1 VTDPHHPQGR
11 DRAPVHTRSQIW
23 KSHGLAASARSTSMK
38 HRSLALLVSIALLAG
53 VGCSFSHSS
62 KSSSDS
68 STSPSKS
75 SKSSSGEETARF
87 HEDVEQYTAAYVQG
101 GGKSAESFFSGL
113 GELARKRGVS
123 DWEAEQGTWESI
135 GRGLGQAGVTDP
147 ERTAYAAAWAEGDTD
162 RQRALDR
169 GYEASR

>member
-1 VTDPHHPQGR
+1 
-11 DRAPVHTRSQIW
+11 
-23 KSHGLAASARSTSMK
+23 MK
-38 HRSLALLVSIALLAG
+38 HRSLALLASIALFAG
-53 VGCSFSHSS
+53 AVGCSFSHSS

-135 GRGLGQAGVTDP
+135 GRGLGEAGVTDP